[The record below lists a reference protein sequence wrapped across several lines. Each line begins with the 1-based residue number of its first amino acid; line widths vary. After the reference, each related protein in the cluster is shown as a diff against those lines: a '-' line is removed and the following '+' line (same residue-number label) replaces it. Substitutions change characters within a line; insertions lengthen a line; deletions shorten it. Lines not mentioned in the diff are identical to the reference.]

1 MSQEAKVIALEH
13 LVLTLLED
21 MKVRSGSHPEALV
34 ERAISSIRSS
44 SYPGD
49 EERMQA
55 AVGALKDL
63 WTLVGAKKP

>member
-21 MKVRSGSHPEALV
+21 MKVRGGSQPDALV
-34 ERAISSIRSS
+34 ERAIRSIKSSR
-44 SYPGD
+44 YPGD
-49 EERMQA
+49 EERTEA